1 MSKFIERATRT
12 HCKTYLSSPTRSG
25 IHIDSRF
32 RGNDKMG
39 FVIDSNKLVVSVG
52 LWVACLLFFLFI
64 LTTHNS
70 QLTTAFAQDMSS
82 QNYKLDGGNFNMTS
96 GNKSSTNFKLSD
108 VVGQTAAGIFASK
121 GYIIQAGFL
130 NGAAGETFSFSV
142 IPSLADFG
150 ELTPNNPVEKT
161 LRITISNGN
170 ATGYSVRAS
179 ENQPLSTL
187 AGAQIT
193 DTVCNSG
200 ITPCTINQTAR
211 WNQNTAY
218 GFGFHMTG
226 RTVPKDFTQADTL
239 FRPFAATARNESPI
253 VIMQSEAKK
262 VVDQATMTL
271 RLNIGPNQAVG
282 QYRNVLS
289 FSALVGV

>member
-1 MSKFIERATRT
+1 
-12 HCKTYLSSPTRSG
+12 
-25 IHIDSRF
+25 
-32 RGNDKMG
+32 
-39 FVIDSNKLVVSVG
+39 
-52 LWVACLLFFLFI
+52 
-64 LTTHNS
+64 
-70 QLTTAFAQDMSS
+70 
-82 QNYKLDGGNFNMTS
+82 MTS

-142 IPSLADFG
+142 IPAIADFQ
-150 ELTPNNPVEKT
+150 ELTPNSPVERT

-179 ENQPLSTL
+179 ENEPLSTL

-200 ITPCTINQTAR
+200 ASPCTINQATK
-211 WNQNTAY
+211 WGQNTAY
-218 GFGFHMTG
+218 GFGYHMTG
-226 RTVPKDFTQADTL
+226 RTVPRDFTKGDNL
-239 FRPFAATARNESPI
+239 FRPFAATTRNESPAI
-253 VIMQSEAKK
+253 IMQSEAKK

-271 RLNIGPNQAVG
+271 HLNIGPNQAVG
-282 QYRNVLS
+282 QYRNVIS